1 MSDNET
7 ETRIASQLLRAA
19 LAQFDAERHNA
30 LATLDL
36 YLHRSTAI
44 GDHPNVVE
52 EVIKATRDLAA
63 AEESIEALE
72 RNFLSNTSPFPDSAD
87 AE

>member
-1 MSDNET
+1 MSDTET

-36 YLHRSTAI
+36 YLHRSAAI

-63 AEESIEALE
+63 AEEAIDALE
-72 RNFLSNTSPFPDSAD
+72 RNFLSNTPTFTDSD
-87 AE
+87 NAE